1 MELNSYIDIISLRLA
16 ILSNEVKLK
25 SAVNLLDTNVL
36 SEDVFKTILNTIYG
50 WDLQNANVAE
60 QNIKAI
66 DLVDNTA
73 KILVQVSSDNSKAKV
88 QSSLNKIELP
98 KLLISMKMTD
108 MIYGQQVTADS
119 GRTWRKYGPIY
130 VENESLSVIQPVPYQ
145 TKNGTLRVLMRSF
158 NQIGRV
164 CLSES
169 HDSGTTW
176 GYAKPTELPNPNSG
190 FNDSLLK
197 NVCKKAMNVR
207 KIR

>member
-1 MELNSYIDIISLRLA
+1 
-16 ILSNEVKLK
+16 
-25 SAVNLLDTNVL
+25 
-36 SEDVFKTILNTIYG
+36 
-50 WDLQNANVAE
+50 
-60 QNIKAI
+60 
-66 DLVDNTA
+66 
-73 KILVQVSSDNSKAKV
+73 
-88 QSSLNKIELP
+88 
-98 KLLISMKMTD
+98 MKMTD

-190 FNDSLLK
+190 FSNSLLK
-197 NVCKKAMNVR
+197 NVCKEAMNVR